1 MSGFSDHLHSR
12 QTGAPVGCGG
22 NQADRNARVAA
33 GLEGLTASDLWT
45 TGLRLQEGSQ
55 EPPKE
60 RLATSDHFPPS
71 SSSPLANGLHLQ
83 RRLVS
88 SNCRRRQAK
97 THGAADGHTFSHTIR
112 TMQTH
117 AEPDPQLLTDNC
129 GRIVINPQAGSV
141 APDGAGTIFTE
152 ARRADS
158 PQHSPLAPGSH
169 PASSNPMAAPPSETD
184 LPSTFRPLTVDPN
197 PNPGSLPL
205 PVEAEKKY
213 ALRSSGRPRFPC
225 HVRKSSRLR
234 RGLDNGEKRP
244 EKDREEEEE
253 KVLEEKIWAV
263 KEDEVAF
270 VSEKEQPSSVGAV
283 LPPAPSPTEIT
294 LALTVPKPVP
304 KAVTKT
310 GPRIGHRP
318 GPKSRSRPALKSV
331 HKAAPKSVMRKRQAA
346 QALAHRAA
354 PQLAFSNTSAITAAL
369 LNVRQEPFTEFG
381 TASSSGNQR
390 RGRFVGVSNCIET
403 QLQLC
408 FTRHT

>member
-1 MSGFSDHLHSR
+1 MSGFSDHLHSG

-22 NQADRNARVAA
+22 NQADRNARVA
-33 GLEGLTASDLWT
+33 GLEGLAPSDLWT

-55 EPPKE
+55 EPSKE
-60 RLATSDHFPPS
+60 RLVTPDHFAPS
-71 SSSPLANGLHLQ
+71 STSPLANGLHLQ
-83 RRLVS
+83 RRLVP
-88 SNCRRRQAK
+88 SNCCRRQAE
-97 THGAADGHTFSHTIR
+97 THGAAADGHTFSHTVR
-112 TMQTH
+112 NMQTH
-117 AEPDPQLLTDNC
+117 SEPDSHAQASSQLLTDDC
-129 GRIVINPQAGSV
+129 GHIDMNPQAGSV
-141 APDGAGTIFTE
+141 APDSSRTIFTE
-152 ARRADS
+152 AIHAES
-158 PQHSPLAPGSH
+158 PQRSPAPPGGH
-169 PASSNPMAAPPSETD
+169 PASNNQMAAPPSETD
-184 LPSTFRPLTVDPN
+184 LPSTFCPLGVDPN
-197 PNPGSLPL
+197 PNPGSPNL

-244 EKDREEEEE
+244 EKDRAGEEED

-270 VSEKEQPSSVGAV
+270 VGEKEQPPSVEAV
-283 LPPAPSPTEIT
+283 IPSAPSPAEIT

-318 GPKSRSRPALKSV
+318 GPKSRSRPALKAV

-354 PQLAFSNTSAITAAL
+354 PQLSFSNTSAITAAL
-369 LNVRQEPFTEFG
+369 LNVRQEPFAEFG
-381 TASSSGNQR
+381 ASSSSNQR
-390 RGRFVGVSNCIET
+390 RGRFVGVSHCG
-403 QLQLC
+403 
-408 FTRHT
+408 

>member
-1 MSGFSDHLHSR
+1 MSGFSDHLHSG

-22 NQADRNARVAA
+22 NQADRNARVV
-33 GLEGLTASDLWT
+33 GLEGRTASDLWT

-55 EPPKE
+55 DPSKE
-60 RLATSDHFPPS
+60 RLVTSDHFPPS
-71 SSSPLANGLHLQ
+71 SNSPLANGLHLQ

-88 SNCRRRQAK
+88 SNCRRRQAE

-112 TMQTH
+112 NMQTH
-117 AEPDPQLLTDNC
+117 PESDSHAQASSQLLTDNC
-129 GRIVINPQAGSV
+129 GHIDINPQAGSV
-141 APDGAGTIFTE
+141 APDSSRTIFTE
-152 ARRADS
+152 AIHADS

-169 PASSNPMAAPPSETD
+169 PASNNQMAAPPSETD
-184 LPSTFRPLTVDPN
+184 LPPTFCPLTVDPN
-197 PNPGSLPL
+197 PNPGSPPL

-234 RGLDNGEKRP
+234 RGLDNGEKRS
-244 EKDREEEEE
+244 EKDRGGEEED
-253 KVLEEKIWAV
+253 KVLEEKIWVV

-270 VSEKEQPSSVGAV
+270 VSEKEQPSSVEAV
-283 LPPAPSPTEIT
+283 LPSAPSPTEIT

-354 PQLAFSNTSAITAAL
+354 PQLSFSNTSTITAAL
-369 LNVRQEPFTEFG
+369 LNVRQEPFKEFG
-381 TASSSGNQR
+381 TSSSSNQR
-390 RGRFVGVSNCIET
+390 RGRFVGVSNCG
-403 QLQLC
+403 
-408 FTRHT
+408 

>member
-1 MSGFSDHLHSR
+1 MSGFSDHLHSGH
-12 QTGAPVGCGG
+12 TGAPVGCGG
-22 NQADRNARVAA
+22 NPSDRNTRVA

-55 EPPKE
+55 ETSKE
-60 RLATSDHFPPS
+60 ILVTSDHLPPS

-88 SNCRRRQAK
+88 SNCRRRQAE

-112 TMQTH
+112 NMQTH
-117 AEPDPQLLTDNC
+117 PESHSPAQAGSLLLTDNC
-129 GRIVINPQAGSV
+129 GHVDINPQAGSA
-141 APDGAGTIFTE
+141 APDSSRTIFAK
-152 ARRADS
+152 ARHADS
-158 PQHSPLAPGSH
+158 PQHSPLAPGGH
-169 PASSNPMAAPPSETD
+169 PASNNQMAAPPSETD
-184 LPSTFRPLTVDPN
+184 LPSTFCPLSVDPN
-197 PNPGSLPL
+197 PSPGSPPL

-234 RGLDNGEKRP
+234 RGLDNGEKRS
-244 EKDREEEEE
+244 EKDRGGEEED

-263 KEDEVAF
+263 KQDETSF
-270 VSEKEQPSSVGAV
+270 VVEKEQPSSVEAV
-283 LPPAPSPTEIT
+283 LPSAPSPAEIT
-294 LALTVPKPVP
+294 LALTVPKP
-304 KAVTKT
+304 VTKT

-354 PQLAFSNTSAITAAL
+354 PQLSFSNTSTITAAL

-381 TASSSGNQR
+381 TSSSSNQR
-390 RGRFVGVSNCIET
+390 RGRFVGVSSCS
-403 QLQLC
+403 
-408 FTRHT
+408 